1 MCRAS
6 HGSVSDSH
14 DTVHV
19 RGARA
24 NNLKNI
30 NVDSGSHDRPN
41 EGTPSGI
48 TGRMSADP
56 AHDLSVASPDS
67 HDTIHVRGARAN
79 NLKNINVDIPKQRLT
94 VFTGVSGSGKSSLVF
109 GTVAAES
116 RRLIDETY
124 SAFVQGFMPSLPR
137 PNVDV
142 LENLSPAIIIDQ
154 ERMGANSRSTVGTAT
169 NVSSLVRILFS
180 RLSTPYVGASGHF
193 SFNLPEG
200 WCPTCEGTGT
210 GADIDLS
217 TFLDEDKTLNEG
229 AIDAPGFNVGDW
241 YWSAYAHNGRLD
253 PDKPVRDFTEEE
265 REFFLYAPTQKLK
278 VAKEDN
284 SGFSTTTYD
293 GLVTRIRR
301 LWIDRDTPPKQKQIV
316 NFVEKISTTGPCR
329 DCRGARLKEASR
341 TATVAGRTIA
351 EWNSTQV
358 TELRELVVGL
368 EHEVTVDAAS
378 VGPVR
383 SNLLAMLDNLID
395 VGLGYLSLDRPAG
408 TLSGGEAQRVKM
420 IRHLGSSLSDVT
432 YVFDEPTIGLHPH
445 DIARMNELLQ
455 RIRDKGNTVLV
466 VEHKP
471 EVIAAA
477 DHVVDIGPGSGEA
490 GGEVVFTGSYSELL
504 GADTT
509 TARSL
514 EAGLSL
520 RESVRTPTGHI
531 SLEHLND
538 NNLQDVAVDVPL
550 GVLTVVTGVAGSG
563 KSSMVHGG
571 LAGRSDV
578 TVVDQSGIRG
588 SRRSTPV
595 TYTGMLD
602 DIRKLFARANK
613 DAGATPAHFSP
624 NSTGACPMCNGL
636 GVVYTDLAIM
646 AGVAATCEECGGKRF
661 RPEVLEFTLAGR
673 TVSDVLDMTVRGAR
687 EYFAEEVAGCA
698 GGGKSKSA
706 GNAATRA
713 VIAVLDRLVQVGL
726 DYLRLGQPLNTLSGG
741 ERQRLKLAAKIGEG
755 LNGSVIVLD
764 EPTSGLHLADT
775 GTLVTMMQSLVDDG
789 HSLVVI
795 EHNLAVIAAADQIIE
810 RRPGCWSRGR
820 HSCFHRHSRRAGGT
834 VRGLVRG

>member
-1 MCRAS
+1 
-6 HGSVSDSH
+6 
-14 DTVHV
+14 
-19 RGARA
+19 
-24 NNLKNI
+24 
-30 NVDSGSHDRPN
+30 
-41 EGTPSGI
+41 
-48 TGRMSADP
+48 MSADP
-56 AHDLSVASPDS
+56 AHASSVASPDS

-79 NLKNINVDIPKQRLT
+79 NLKNIDVDIPKRRLT

-137 PNVDV
+137 PDVDV

-169 NVSSLVRILFS
+169 DVSSLVRILFS

-229 AIDAPGFNVGDW
+229 AIDAPGFNIGDW
-241 YWSAYAHNGRLD
+241 YWTAYARNDRLD
-253 PDKPVRDFTEEE
+253 PDKPIRDFTEEE

-316 NFVEKISTTGPCR
+316 NFVEKISTTGPCP
-329 DCRGARLKEASR
+329 DCHGARLKEASR

-368 EHEVTVDAAS
+368 EEEVSVDAGS

-490 GGEVVFTGSYSELL
+490 GGEVVFTGSYEELL

-509 TARSL
+509 TAHSL

-520 RESVRTPTGHI
+520 RDSVRTPTGHI
-531 SLEHLND
+531 SLEHLTE
-538 NNLQDVAVDVPL
+538 NNLQDVAVDVPT

-673 TVSDVLDMTVRGAR
+673 TISDVLDMTVRGAR
-687 EYFAEEVAGCA
+687 EYFAEDVAS
-698 GGGKSKSA
+698 GK

-713 VIAVLDRLVQVGL
+713 VVAVLDRLVQVGL
-726 DYLRLGQPLNTLSGG
+726 EYLRLGQPLNTLSGG

-795 EHNLAVIAAADQIIE
+795 EHNLAVVAAADQIIDVG
-810 RRPGCWSRGR
+810 PGAG
-820 HSCFHRHSRRAGGT
+820 HEGGT
-834 VRGLVRG
+834 VVFTGTPAELVAQSEASDTQESLTGRYLAAAVAD

>member
-1 MCRAS
+1 MSADAS
-6 HGSVSDSH
+6 PDNH
-14 DTVHV
+14 DTIYV

-24 NNLKNI
+24 NNLKSI
-30 NVDSGSHDRPN
+30 D
-41 EGTPSGI
+41 
-48 TGRMSADP
+48 
-56 AHDLSVASPDS
+56 
-67 HDTIHVRGARAN
+67 
-79 NLKNINVDIPKQRLT
+79 VDIPKRRLT
-94 VFTGVSGSGKSSLVF
+94 VVTGVSGSGKSSLVF

-124 SAFVQGFMPSLPR
+124 SAFIQGFMPSLPR
-137 PNVDV
+137 PDVDL

-169 NVSSLVRILFS
+169 DASSLVRILFS

-210 GADIDLS
+210 GATIDLS
-217 TFLDEDKTLNEG
+217 TFLDESKSLNDG
-229 AIDAPGFNVGDW
+229 AIDAPGFGVGDW
-241 YWSAYAHNGRLD
+241 YWTSYAGNSTLD
-253 PDKPVRDFTEEE
+253 PDLPIRDYTPEQ
-265 REFFLYAPTQKLK
+265 REFFLYAPSQKIK

-284 SGFSTTTYD
+284 SGFSTLSYD

-301 LWIDRDTPPKQKQIV
+301 LWIDRDTPPKQKKIV
-316 NFVEKISTTGPCR
+316 NFLEKISTTGPCP
-329 DCRGARLKEASR
+329 DCHGARLKESAR
-341 TATVAGRTIA
+341 TATVAGLTIA
-351 EWNSTQV
+351 EWNSTQI
-358 TELRELVVGL
+358 TELRELVRGL
-368 EHEVTVDAAS
+368 GAQDVAAT

-383 SNLLAMLDNLID
+383 DNLLGMLDNLVD

-445 DIARMNELLQ
+445 DIDRMIDLLQ
-455 RIRDKGNTVLV
+455 RIRDKGNTVIV

-477 DHVVDIGPGSGEA
+477 DVVIDIGPGSGEA
-490 GGEVVFTGSYSELL
+490 GGEVVFAGTYDELR
-504 GADTT
+504 GADTL

-514 EAGLSL
+514 DRGVFL
-520 RESVRTPTGHI
+520 RDSVRGPSGAV
-531 SLEHLND
+531 SLDHVD
-538 NNLQDVAVDVPL
+538 VNNLQDVSVDIPL

-563 KSSMVHGG
+563 KSSLVHGG
-571 LAGRSDV
+571 LAGMDGM

-588 SRRSTPV
+588 SRRSTPA
-595 TYTGMLD
+595 TYTGLLD
-602 DIRKLFARANK
+602 DVRKLFARANK
-613 DAGATPAHFSP
+613 AAGATPAHFSP

-646 AGVAATCEECGGKRF
+646 AGVSTPCEECGGRRF
-661 RPEVLEFTLAGR
+661 RPEVLEFAFAGR
-673 TVSDVLDMTVRGAR
+673 TISDVLDMTVRSAR
-687 EYFAEEVAGCA
+687 DFFADEVT
-698 GGGKSKSA
+698 SSA
-706 GNAATRA
+706 GSRSVTT
-713 VIAVLDRLVQVGL
+713 VLDRLIQVGL

-755 LNGSVIVLD
+755 LKGTDGTAVIVLD

-789 HSLVVI
+789 YSLVVI
-795 EHNLAVIAAADQIIE
+795 EHNMAVMAAADHIIDVGPGAGHE
-810 RRPGCWSRGR
+810 GGRVVFSGRPADLVTSGTLTGE
-820 HSCFHRHSRRAGGT
+820 HLARA
-834 VRGLVRG
+834 VS